1 MTYPK
6 TGSLLFSN
14 VQTGLSTQ
22 IIIKAGFNTIGAI
35 QQLKV
40 NQRRDIKIWEEIGT
54 DGIVESHPIHAAQ
67 VTLDVTRI
75 VFDNLRIAEAFGRGF
90 INLQA
95 QRIPFDVQVID
106 TSNTKGEIIN
116 SIIHVFHNC
125 WFKDVSTSYQ
135 SENFII
141 TETAALSCEYVTTTK
156 RAESAVEGGA
166 RGITYEYDSIERETD
181 TKGRRG
187 RFDSTGMEP

>member
-22 IIIKAGFNTIGAI
+22 IIIKAGHNTVGAI
-35 QQLKV
+35 QSLKI
-40 NQRRDIKIWEEIGT
+40 NQRRDIKLHEECGT

-67 VTLDVTRI
+67 ITLDVTRV
-75 VFDNLRIAEAFGRGF
+75 VFDNLRMTEAFGRGF

-95 QRIPFDVQVID
+95 QRIPFDIQVID

-125 WFKDVSTSYQ
+125 WFKDYSPTFQ
-135 SENFII
+135 ADNFII
-141 TETAALSCEYVTTTK
+141 QETAALTCEYVTTTK
-156 RAESAVEGGA
+156 RTESAVEGGA

-187 RFDSTGMEP
+187 RFISTGKPI